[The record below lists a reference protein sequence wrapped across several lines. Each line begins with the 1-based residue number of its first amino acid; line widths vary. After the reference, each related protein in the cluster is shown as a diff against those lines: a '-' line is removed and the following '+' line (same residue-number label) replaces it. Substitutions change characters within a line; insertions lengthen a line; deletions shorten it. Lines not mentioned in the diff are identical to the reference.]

1 MVHTFTF
8 PQEMIDSIQER
19 VEVLERCLNDANPQD
34 EAMAEIR
41 ELANSRQIS
50 LSQLRE
56 EVIQLQDKL
65 NKVIKLVNAL
75 KEKVK
80 QDKSLILL
88 LVKYYFLLKE
98 ILDKYVDFL
107 LIKDGIERLSD
118 LIVDSLNLTEII
130 YFHDTI
136 SYSGI
141 YPDDEQ
147 YIMVETIKHFRQSLI
162 SASLRIKAL
171 YEVNINI
178 FDLGDNTPQES
189 EAMLISLASTK
200 KWDQVYRNLA

>member
-1 MVHTFTF
+1 MVHSFTF
-8 PQEMIDSIQER
+8 PQKIIDSIQER
-19 VEVLERCLNDANPQD
+19 IEFIERCLNDANPQD
-34 EAMAEIR
+34 EAMAEII

-50 LSQLRE
+50 FGQLKE
-56 EVIQLQDKL
+56 ELIQLQYKHNKL
-65 NKVIKLVNAL
+65 IKLVKAL
-75 KEKVK
+75 KEKVQ

-88 LVKYYFLLKE
+88 SVKYYFLLKE

-107 LIKDGIERLSD
+107 FIKDGIEMFND
-118 LIVDSLNLTEII
+118 LIVDSQNVTKII
-130 YFHDTI
+130 YFHKI
-136 SYSGI
+136 INYSGI

-162 SASLRIKAL
+162 RASLRIQAL
-171 YEVNINI
+171 YEVKIDI